1 MKKRLF
7 ALTMALLLIFGCA
20 ACGGSEEAPA
30 EEQKVEETVKE
41 SETEATTESEAA
53 LEEDLTADLKE
64 WFDIMYGD
72 EYGPDWYKDVTDLR
86 IVTANDKTMLHI
98 ESANP
103 STDVAQSMAMLI
115 WGYDDKL
122 IEDVYVFDQN
132 GSILFEKHK

>member
-1 MKKRLF
+1 MKNRLF
-7 ALTMALLLIFGCA
+7 ALALSLLLAFGCIG
-20 ACGGSEEAPA
+20 CGGSTEETPA
-30 EEQKVEETVKE
+30 ESQQTEETNDIAENKVEED
-41 SETEATTESEAA
+41 ETA
-53 LEEDLTADLKE
+53 LEEDLTSDIKE
-64 WFDIMYGD
+64 WFEIMYGD
-72 EYGPDWYKDVTDLR
+72 EYGPEWYSDVTDLR
-86 IVTANDKTMLHI
+86 ILTANGKTMLHI